1 MRFLTRLLAFTAN
14 TQTSAMS
21 GSGEYVEVPKGQY
34 MQTIETRLR
43 ESITALGPSSPT
55 EKEGLDATVKL
66 INDSMTTPGRVYHAL
81 QHVFDISKEMRDP
94 ILMLSALFHDV
105 IYYSIDQAF
114 SKEQKEALE
123 GVLLPEM
130 QGLTLAAS
138 FDDPL
143 QEMVVKLYGFEPG
156 APLPK
161 SGTNEFLSAMIGVRV
176 LSKWLSFPHLVQIA
190 ACIEAT
196 IPFRPIVDGKT
207 PMDRLYDRLS
217 LVCTDQSEEWKV
229 KTVQLAVVTANYD
242 LGSFDSKDR
251 DYFLDS
257 SWKLL
262 PEARASL
269 LNEDCP
275 LVEFL
280 NELKDLEGRSKFL
293 KSAVPI
299 IFQSFR
305 QVPTDLEMEEKR
317 RQTHENL
324 DIMCQYAQVRLL
336 EVMVLVEFADVMCE
350 VCETLPLRSCLR
362 MHVPPAKE
370 GPSDSLT
377 SVEQEIR
384 NWLVN
389 GRRTSFSWDPAASEL
404 GAFLFDTLGP
414 DGISQAVAIAKA
426 QTSGNHELLKYLPNS
441 VVWTVASKLGSVLPD
456 RAERFLQVPEKLG
469 ILAQ

>member
-1 MRFLTRLLAFTAN
+1 M
-14 TQTSAMS
+14 
-21 GSGEYVEVPKGQY
+21 PKGQY
-34 MQTIETRLR
+34 KQMIESRLL
-43 ESITALGPSSPT
+43 ESITALGPSSPI
-55 EKEGLDATVKL
+55 EKEDLDATVKL
-66 INDSMTTPGRVYHAL
+66 IDDSMTTPGRVYHAM
-81 QHVFDISKEMRDP
+81 QHVFDISKEMKDP
-94 ILMLSALFHDV
+94 VLVLSVLFHDV
-105 IYYSIDQAF
+105 IYYTIDQAF
-114 SKEQKEALE
+114 SKEQDDALE
-123 GVLLPEM
+123 GVLLPEQM
-130 QGLTLAAS
+130 QELILAAT

-143 QEMVVKLYGFEPG
+143 QEMIVKLYGFEPG

-161 SGTNEFLSAMIGVRV
+161 LGTNEFLSAMIGVRV
-176 LSKWLSFPHLVQIA
+176 LSKWLSFPQLVQIA
-190 ACIEAT
+190 TCIEAT
-196 IPFRPIVDGKT
+196 IPFQPVVDGKT

-269 LNEDCP
+269 LKEDCP
-275 LVEFL
+275 LIEFL

-293 KSAVPI
+293 KSAVPR
-299 IFQSFR
+299 IFQTFH
-305 QVPTDLEMEEKR
+305 QVPTDLEMEEKG

-336 EVMVLVEFADVMCE
+336 EVMVLVEFADAMGEDCQ
-350 VCETLPLRSCLR
+350 TLPLRSSLR

-389 GRRTSFSWDPAASEL
+389 GRRVNFSWDPAASEL

-414 DGISQAVAIAKA
+414 DGIPQAVAIAKA
-426 QTSGNHELLKYLPNS
+426 QTPGSHELLKYLPNS
-441 VVWTVASKLGSVLPD
+441 VIWTVASRLGSVLPD
-456 RAERFLQVPEKLG
+456 RADRFLQVPEKLG

>member
-1 MRFLTRLLAFTAN
+1 
-14 TQTSAMS
+14 MS
-21 GSGEYVEVPKGQY
+21 GDEGYVEVPEGQY
-34 MQTIETRLR
+34 HQMIGSRLS
-43 ESITALGPSSPT
+43 ESITALGPSTPR
-55 EKEGLDATVKL
+55 EKEDLDATVKL
-66 INDSMTTPGRVYHAL
+66 INDSMTTPGRVYHAM
-81 QHVFDISKEMRDP
+81 QHVFDISKEMKDP
-94 ILMLSALFHDV
+94 ILVLSALFHDV
-105 IYYSIDQAF
+105 IYYTIDQAF
-114 SKEQKEALE
+114 SKEQEKALE
-123 GVLLPEM
+123 GVLVPEM
-130 QGLTLAAS
+130 QDLTLAAT

-161 SGTNEFLSAMIGVRV
+161 SGTNEFLSAMIGVRI

-190 ACIEAT
+190 TCIEGT
-196 IPFRPIVDGKT
+196 IPFRPVVDGKT
-207 PMDRLYDRLS
+207 AMDRLYERLS

-242 LGSFDSKDR
+242 LGSFDSMDR

-257 SWKLL
+257 SWKLI

-269 LNEDCP
+269 LKEDCP
-275 LVEFL
+275 LIEFS

-293 KSAVPI
+293 KSAVPR
-299 IFQSFR
+299 IFQSFH
-305 QVPTDLEMEEKR
+305 QVPTDLEMEEKHR
-317 RQTHENL
+317 KTHENL
-324 DIMCQYAQVRLL
+324 DIMCQYALVRQLQ
-336 EVMVLVEFADVMCE
+336 VMVLVEFADVMGEDCR
-350 VCETLPLRSCLR
+350 TLPLRSCLR

-389 GRRTSFSWDPAASEL
+389 GRRTSFSWDPSASEL
-404 GAFLFDTLGP
+404 GALLFDTLGP
-414 DGISQAVAIAKA
+414 DGIQQAVAVGKA
-426 QTSGNHELLKYLPNS
+426 QTPGNHELLKYLPNS

-469 ILAQ
+469 IVA